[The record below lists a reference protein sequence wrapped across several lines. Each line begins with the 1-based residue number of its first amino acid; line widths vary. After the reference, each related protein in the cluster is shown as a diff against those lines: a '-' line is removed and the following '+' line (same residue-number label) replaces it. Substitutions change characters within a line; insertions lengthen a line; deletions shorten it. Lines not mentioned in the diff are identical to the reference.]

1 MATVPGLKKG
11 ENGTVHIN
19 EVIPTS
25 GKTPVNA
32 VAAVGTLTIA
42 AQPTAGDTMT
52 IGTKVYTFVAA
63 GEADADGEISVG
75 TDLATAKTAL
85 IAAVNGTD
93 SVNTAHT
100 LVTAGTFTGN
110 NLPITAKTKGVAG
123 SSIAT
128 TETFTSA
135 SNVFDATTLGTTT
148 EGVNGTI
155 ASKGGICYIDNSY
168 IYYSIA
174 ANTISDANWR
184 RISLGTAY

>member
-1 MATVPGLKKG
+1 MATVEGLKKG
-11 ENGTVHIN
+11 ENGTKHIN

-25 GKTPVNA
+25 GVTPVNA
-32 VAAVGTLTIA
+32 VAAVGTLTLA

-52 IGTKVYTFVAA
+52 IGTKVYTFTTDGTAA
-63 GEADADGEISVG
+63 KDGEIDVG
-75 TDLATAKTAL
+75 ADLADAKTL
-85 IAAVNGTD
+85 VIAAINGTD
-93 SVNTAHT
+93 SINTAHP
-100 LVTAGTFTGN
+100 LVTAGTFTVN

-128 TETFTSA
+128 TETFTA
-135 SNVFDATTLGTTT
+135 AGNVFDATTLGATT

-174 ANTISDANWR
+174 ANTISDTNWR
-184 RISLGTAY
+184 RISLGSAY

>member
-11 ENGTVHIN
+11 ENGTIHIN

-52 IGTKVYTFVAA
+52 IGTTVYTFVAA
-63 GEADADGEISVG
+63 GSADTAGEISVG
-75 TDLATAKTAL
+75 TDLATAKTAI
-85 IAAVNGTD
+85 IAAINGTD

-100 LVTAGTFTGN
+100 LVSAGTFTVN
-110 NLPITAKTKGVAG
+110 NLTITAKTKGVAG

-155 ASKGGICYIDNSY
+155 ASKGGICYIDSNY
-168 IYYSIA
+168 LYYSIA
-174 ANTISDANWR
+174 ENTISDANWR
-184 RISLGTAY
+184 RISLGSAY